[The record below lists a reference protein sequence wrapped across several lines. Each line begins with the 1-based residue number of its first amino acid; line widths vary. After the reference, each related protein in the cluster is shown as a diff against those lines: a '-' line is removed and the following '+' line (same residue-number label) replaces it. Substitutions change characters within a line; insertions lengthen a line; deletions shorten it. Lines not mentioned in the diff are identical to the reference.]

1 MYSSH
6 STVLLFGDVTD
17 PWVEGIDYVYSQAA
31 TKSWL
36 QSFLGNLFSAIKAET
51 RAMDRAL
58 QDSFRDCSS
67 FQELAERYR
76 HRGDDFGM
84 AHAMLIYAVRA
95 VVLLE
100 TVRGEPQLLDPTE
113 PSLGMIAIS
122 GGLFSAAAVSIS
134 TNLDT
139 LHDAVL
145 EAGRVWAR
153 LCNLTLVRSRAM
165 EERPGTWGWAVLGI
179 PDEELD
185 KILGQFQNAMGVPS
199 AKRARVGVIGDRW
212 STVIGPPSVLEL
224 VLKECPAL
232 KTLPKN
238 ELNIHALQHTLS
250 ISEADLDYIVGD
262 SPLLDQLLPP
272 GYRICG
278 LDEDSPEATYSNWGH
293 LLRASA
299 SQTLSSPLSI
309 VQAVNKL
316 NAALGTSRHVDVKVM
331 GPSSHA
337 SYLTKSLQSAGRE
350 VSLHDE
356 ISAKRPTPDSR
367 DGIAIIGMAGK
378 GPGSNNLDEFWN
390 VILEGA
396 DLHKEVPA
404 DRFDLE
410 EYYCPKHPPAG
421 PGKCTMTCR
430 HGCFMDNPG
439 HFDSKFF
446 HISPREALL
455 MDPAHRL
462 FLMNAYEALE
472 MAGYSDGETKL
483 TDPNKIASFFGQCND
498 DWHVVGHRKLGCD
511 AYTLQA
517 VQRAFGPGRLAF
529 QFNWEGP
536 TYALD
541 SACAATSS
549 CIHLACMS
557 LLANDIDMAVA
568 GAANVLSTPHSFT
581 SLSRS
586 GVLSDTGNCKTYRD
600 DADGYC
606 RADFSGAVVL
616 KRLHDAIAH
625 NDNILAVITS
635 SARNHSGNSTSI
647 TTSDAAAQ
655 ERLFHKV
662 LRNARVGPEDISYVE
677 MHGTGTQVGD
687 KAEMGAISSVF
698 SKRRDT
704 ELLPVGAIKAN
715 IGHSEAAAGMSS
727 LLKSILMFQKG
738 IIPPQAGMPH
748 ALNPNFPPLREIN
761 VQIPSEALEFKAAGG
776 KPRRILLNNFD
787 AAGGNACLL
796 LEDYIQTR
804 HRNTDVRSAHTI
816 VTSART
822 QSSHLLNKQRLL
834 KWLRSEPDTRI
845 EDLAYTTTARRMHHP
860 IRFALTAS
868 TTQEAIS
875 KLESEIE
882 RGNNSSAVRDVPV
895 VFVFTGQGSHYAGMG
910 AELYRTSSVFR
921 ERVDLCASI
930 CAGNSFPPFLD
941 IIIDDGVDVSAK
953 NAAQV
958 QLAIL
963 TLEMALTHFWRSVG
977 IEPAMVMGHSLGE
990 YAALHAAGVLSLAD
1004 ALYLIGHRALIL
1016 EERCESG
1023 SCAMLSVSTS
1033 VANVRDRLSQLHSSF
1048 SSCDVACINSPSST
1062 VVSGTAE
1069 DLAQFQDIITAH
1081 DSKVRTK
1088 TLTIPFA
1095 FHSFQMAPILQDYST
1110 IAAGVTYSA
1119 PKIPVASTL
1128 LGSVVDGSGI
1138 FDHEY
1143 LVQQTRQPVD
1153 FVGGVNAARSNL
1165 STDPV
1170 WLEVGPSP
1178 VCVSFVRDTLAT
1190 SPSKITHTLQP
1201 NTSNWTSISKCLAT
1215 AYTNGV
1221 DIDWL
1226 AFHTPYE
1233 SNLQLLTLPSYAWD
1247 VKDYWITH
1255 TDKSAEPVPGQS
1267 PVTAFEPMLSTCAQY
1282 LVTKTSSPKIQV
1294 VFRASI
1300 SDPGFVGLIDGHKM
1314 QGIGLCS
1321 GSVFCEAAF
1330 AAAKYALEYSGRKNV
1345 TQPWLTLH
1353 KPELLL
1359 PLTKKLVG
1367 ADGTLITTAVMES
1380 PSADKISVTFK
1391 ATSGSSA
1398 NTSHDLGSCVVCFRD
1413 PAKTQADWDRASY
1426 FIEAKMNEVVKA
1438 AKEGPGGHR
1447 MQPEVFYALFGNAVE
1462 FSPDFQGIDEAYIA
1476 RDFQEAAAVV
1486 TLPHDP
1492 AGTRFTFSPYWG
1504 EALVHLAGFMVNGN
1518 PGKSSQKTFVVM
1530 GFESVEQT
1538 VPLVPGA
1545 QYMVYTRIS
1554 KWVKDTAYCDAV
1566 VFERGTGSDRIVLQC
1581 VDIRYQELP
1590 RATWKHILEGP
1601 HGAASSARSH
1611 AAPSKGTSSTTGKS
1625 KSKSNEVAS
1634 QKSSVVAPAPPK
1646 STETHRDEATA
1657 GAGDGLIKVI
1667 LDSISKATGS
1677 DSSEFTDDTM
1687 VADLGVDS
1695 IMAIEVAATVKDES
1709 GLDLPATFVLEHPTI
1724 GALRRTFGG
1733 GEEKKTT
1740 ITGTSTPSKS
1750 STETSNSPSPSPS
1763 SSPQRTPSSSMSESN
1778 SETDSSL
1785 ESSLVDVEKEDIMSI
1800 KVARDHEST
1809 KKQEI
1814 PSSSSPPAG
1823 PAPTVRITL
1832 LQGRP
1837 HPKKTPLYMM
1847 ADGTGT
1853 IATYIHLPPFPK
1865 TKTPIYGIDSPF
1877 LRCPAKLTPDVGIEG
1892 TARLIVAALTEAQPH
1907 GPLMVG
1913 GFSAGSIVAFEVC
1926 RQLGA
1931 LGRRV
1936 DGLIL
1941 IDMCCPR
1948 SSLLDSDKMNAED
1961 DASFAIFESAVAKD
1975 GLWSLASTTQAHFR
1989 AYHVAM
1995 HAYHPPYMTAR
2006 ERPVRTAVI
2015 WAEKGMV
2022 NRVVDNPKLM
2032 RMLREQGIPTVS
2044 YPGYME
2050 DPRLGAF
2057 ACLVPDRKEADL
2069 GPNGWEKFTAGDVLA
2084 LSVDGDHLDLPMP
2097 GHVHLLHEQM
2107 ERAFAYFEESG

>member
-1 MYSSH
+1 
-6 STVLLFGDVTD
+6 
-17 PWVEGIDYVYSQAA
+17 
-31 TKSWL
+31 
-36 QSFLGNLFSAIKAET
+36 
-51 RAMDRAL
+51 
-58 QDSFRDCSS
+58 
-67 FQELAERYR
+67 
-76 HRGDDFGM
+76 
-84 AHAMLIYAVRA
+84 
-95 VVLLE
+95 
-100 TVRGEPQLLDPTE
+100 
-113 PSLGMIAIS
+113 
-122 GGLFSAAAVSIS
+122 
-134 TNLDT
+134 
-139 LHDAVL
+139 
-145 EAGRVWAR
+145 
-153 LCNLTLVRSRAM
+153 
-165 EERPGTWGWAVLGI
+165 
-179 PDEELD
+179 
-185 KILGQFQNAMGVPS
+185 
-199 AKRARVGVIGDRW
+199 
-212 STVIGPPSVLEL
+212 
-224 VLKECPAL
+224 
-232 KTLPKN
+232 
-238 ELNIHALQHTLS
+238 
-250 ISEADLDYIVGD
+250 
-262 SPLLDQLLPP
+262 
-272 GYRICG
+272 
-278 LDEDSPEATYSNWGH
+278 
-293 LLRASA
+293 
-299 SQTLSSPLSI
+299 
-309 VQAVNKL
+309 
-316 NAALGTSRHVDVKVM
+316 
-331 GPSSHA
+331 
-337 SYLTKSLQSAGRE
+337 
-350 VSLHDE
+350 
-356 ISAKRPTPDSR
+356 
-367 DGIAIIGMAGK
+367 
-378 GPGSNNLDEFWN
+378 
-390 VILEGA
+390 
-396 DLHKEVPA
+396 
-404 DRFDLE
+404 
-410 EYYCPKHPPAG
+410 
-421 PGKCTMTCR
+421 
-430 HGCFMDNPG
+430 
-439 HFDSKFF
+439 
-446 HISPREALL
+446 
-455 MDPAHRL
+455 
-462 FLMNAYEALE
+462 
-472 MAGYSDGETKL
+472 
-483 TDPNKIASFFGQCND
+483 
-498 DWHVVGHRKLGCD
+498 
-511 AYTLQA
+511 
-517 VQRAFGPGRLAF
+517 
-529 QFNWEGP
+529 
-536 TYALD
+536 
-541 SACAATSS
+541 
-549 CIHLACMS
+549 
-557 LLANDIDMAVA
+557 
-568 GAANVLSTPHSFT
+568 
-581 SLSRS
+581 
-586 GVLSDTGNCKTYRD
+586 
-600 DADGYC
+600 
-606 RADFSGAVVL
+606 
-616 KRLHDAIAH
+616 
-625 NDNILAVITS
+625 
-635 SARNHSGNSTSI
+635 
-647 TTSDAAAQ
+647 
-655 ERLFHKV
+655 
-662 LRNARVGPEDISYVE
+662 

-698 SKRRDT
+698 SNRRDG
-704 ELLPVGAIKAN
+704 ELLVGAIKAN

-727 LLKSILMFQKG
+727 LLKSILMFQNG
-738 IIPPQAGMPH
+738 TIPPQAGMPH
-748 ALNPNFPPLREIN
+748 TLNPNFPPLQDIN

-796 LEDYIQTR
+796 LEDYKQTR

-834 KWLRSEPDTRI
+834 KWLRSNPNTRI

-875 KLESEIE
+875 KLESEIQ
-882 RGNNSSAVRDVPV
+882 RGNSSSAVRDMPV

-910 AELYRTSSVFR
+910 AELYRTSPVFR

-930 CAGNSFPPFLD
+930 CAGNGFPHFLD

-958 QLAIL
+958 QLAVL
-963 TLEMALTHFWRSVG
+963 TLEMALTHFWRSAG

-990 YAALHAAGVLSLAD
+990 YAALHASGVLSLAD
-1004 ALYLIGHRALIL
+1004 ALYLVGHRALIL
-1016 EERCESG
+1016 QERCESG
-1023 SCAMLSVSTS
+1023 SCSMLSVSTS
-1033 VANVRDRLSQLHSSF
+1033 VANVRDHLSRSQSSF
-1048 SSCDVACINSPSST
+1048 SSCSVACINSPSST
-1062 VVSGTAE
+1062 VVSAAAE
-1069 DLAQFQDIITAH
+1069 DLALFQETITAH

-1095 FHSFQMAPILQDYST
+1095 FHSFQMDPILQDYSS

-1128 LGSVVDGSGI
+1128 LGSVVDEPGI

-1143 LVQQTRQPVD
+1143 LVQQTRQPVN
-1153 FVGGVNAARSNL
+1153 FVGGVNAARSKL
-1165 STDPV
+1165 SADPV

-1255 TDKSAEPVPGQS
+1255 TDKPAQLMSDQS
-1267 PVTAFEPMLSTCAQY
+1267 PVPASEPMLSTCAQY
-1282 LVTKTSSPKIQV
+1282 LVTKTSSPQIQV

-1300 SDPGFVGLIDGHKM
+1300 SDPGFVGLMDGHKM

-1353 KPELLL
+1353 NPELLL

-1398 NTSHDLGSCVVCFRD
+1398 NTPHDLGSCVVYFRD
-1413 PAKTQADWDRASY
+1413 PAKTQADWDRVSY
-1426 FIEAKMNEVVKA
+1426 FIQAKMNEVVKA
-1438 AKEGPGGHR
+1438 AQEGPGGHR
-1447 MQPEVFYALFGNAVE
+1447 MQPEVFYALFSNAVE
-1462 FSPDFQGIDEAYIA
+1462 FSTDFQGIDEAYIA

-1530 GFESVEQT
+1530 GFESVELT

-1545 QYMVYTRIS
+1545 QYMIYTRIS
-1554 KWVKDTAYCDAV
+1554 KWFKDTAYCDAV
-1566 VFERGTGSDRIVLQC
+1566 VFERGTGASRIVLQC

-1601 HGAASSARSH
+1601 HGTASSARSH
-1611 AAPSKGTSSTTGKS
+1611 ATPPKGTSSTTGKS
-1625 KSKSNEVAS
+1625 MSKSNEVESRQFSA
-1634 QKSSVVAPAPPK
+1634 VAPAHPK
-1646 STETHRDEATA
+1646 PTETQQDETTADA
-1657 GAGDGLIKVI
+1657 GAGLIKVI

-1695 IMAIEVAATVKDES
+1695 IMAIEVAATVKEES
-1709 GLDLPATFVLEHPTI
+1709 GLDLPATFVLERPTI
-1724 GALRRTFGG
+1724 GALRREFG
-1733 GEEKKTT
+1733 GEEDEKTMN
-1740 ITGTSTPSKS
+1740 TGPLTSSKS
-1750 STETSNSPSPSPS
+1750 LTETSNSPSPSPS
-1763 SSPQRTPSSSMSESN
+1763 PQRTPSPSRSDPN

-1785 ESSLVDVEKEDIMSI
+1785 GSSLVDVEKEDTMPI
-1800 KVARDHEST
+1800 KEAKDHERP
-1809 KKQEI
+1809 KKQEKPS
-1814 PSSSSPPAG
+1814 PSSPLAEPS
-1823 PAPTVRITL
+1823 PTVRITL

-1853 IATYIHLPPFPK
+1853 IATYIHLPPFAK
-1865 TKTPIYGIDSPF
+1865 TRTPIYGIDSPF
-1877 LRCPAKLTPDVGIEG
+1877 LRCPGNLTPEIGIEG
-1892 TARLIVAALTEAQPH
+1892 TARLIVTALTEAQPH
-1907 GPLMVG
+1907 GPLMIG
-1913 GFSAGSIVAFEVC
+1913 GFSAGSLVAFEVS

-1936 DGLIL
+1936 DGLLL

-1948 SSLLDSDKMNAED
+1948 SSLLDKDKVNSED

-1995 HAYHPPYMTAR
+1995 HAYHPAYMASH
-2006 ERPVRTAVI
+2006 ERPARTAVI

-2022 NRVVDNPKLM
+2022 NRVVDNPALM

-2050 DPRLGAF
+2050 DPKLGAF
-2057 ACLVPDRKEADL
+2057 ACLVPDRTEADL
-2069 GPNGWEKFTAGDVLA
+2069 GPNGWEKFTAGEVLA

-2107 ERAFAYFEESG
+2107 ERAFAYFEGSG